1 MDTKYYHF
9 AIDLASLASRRDY
22 LNLDKW
28 LQDHIKSDG
37 EPFLTACLEFL
48 DEKITQKLYPEE
60 KIYPQSVLLS
70 YDTVLIFIK
79 VINYYIRYFYNYNC
93 IYNNIF
99 LLVIYI
105 YIINF
110 YFIK

>member
-1 MDTKYYHF
+1 METKYYHF

-48 DEKITQKLYPEE
+48 DEKVTQKLYPEE
-60 KIYPQSVLLS
+60 KNMYRQSVLLS
-70 YDTVLIFIK
+70 PDTVLIFIK
-79 VINYYIRYFYNYNC
+79 VIKFYI
-93 IYNNIF
+93 
-99 LLVIYI
+99 
-105 YIINF
+105 
-110 YFIK
+110 K

>member
-1 MDTKYYHF
+1 
-9 AIDLASLASRRDY
+9 LASLASRRDY

-37 EPFLTACLEFL
+37 EPFLMACLEFL

-60 KIYPQSVLLS
+60 KNLYPQSVLLS

-79 VINYYIRYFYNYNC
+79 VINYYIR
-93 IYNNIF
+93 
-99 LLVIYI
+99 
-105 YIINF
+105 
-110 YFIK
+110 